1 MIEGTLFTAG
11 LVMATVLS
19 AVLAGMT
26 WRYRRRPGATP
37 FLLLVIGLGI
47 WTGMTFLA
55 SVDPS
60 PERTRFWYYF
70 TYAGIPTVVLGWFLF
85 ALEFTG
91 REEWI
96 TPKTVTLL
104 LVEPVA
110 VQLVV
115 WTNEYHHLFWREL
128 PEDPLTQASYDLLFW
143 IHALYSDGLLL
154 AGSIILASFV
164 LYSKTLYRDQVGAI
178 LFACIVPW
186 MTNMVYL
193 FTSFQA
199 DLTPLAIGV
208 SAIAFAWSMFRY
220 GFMDVVPI
228 ARDTVIDEMS
238 DGVLVLDPHQRI
250 VDYNR
255 AIRPLIESEEP
266 TLVGS
271 HVTEVLA
278 YEALRTV
285 DTTPADGGNET
296 AAASDDAALEAFF
309 DGSTDTERT
318 IEVETAGTDEPSSR
332 TFSLTLSPFYAR
344 KSTQTGQ
351 LLVAQEITIRK
362 QRERQLSDLAAELEH
377 RTREQSTLIEN
388 IPGMVYR
395 MPEVTAGTCSFV
407 STAAMAVTGYPPTA
421 FESGDRSL
429 HDLVHGE
436 ERQRVLEQKQAAITD
451 RSRYDVTY
459 RIRTGND
466 GTRWVRDVGEGIV
479 TDDGELASIVGVII
493 DVTENKEREQ
503 LQVLNR
509 VLRHNIRNEMN
520 VIKGYAG
527 MAAADASEAVA
538 ADLAVVSRKSE
549 EVMRMSEKARIVQQL
564 LGTQSGANRTVNLV
578 DALADALAQI
588 DDRYGERIRGCVDV
602 SVSGSLDTHADGADP
617 LESDLFVTGSDLLAV
632 GLYELLENAIV
643 HGGDSPALEIDVRGH
658 DGTAELRIT
667 DTGPGL
673 PETERRVLEDGLE
686 SPLEHGSGMGL
697 WIAQWI
703 FTPDADL
710 AFDADDD
717 GTTVCVTF
725 GRSGTDHGD
734 EVDRHQG
741 GDDVDASSADVISE
755 WLADTDS

>member
-1 MIEGTLFTAG
+1 MIEGTLFMAG

-19 AVLAGMT
+19 AVLGGMT

-37 FLLLVIGLGI
+37 FLLLVAGLGI
-47 WTGMTFLA
+47 WTGMAFLA

-60 PERTRFWYYF
+60 PERTRFWYYL

-91 REEWI
+91 HEEWI
-96 TPKTVTLL
+96 TPKTVGLL

-115 WTNEYHHLFWREL
+115 WTNEYHNLFWRDL
-128 PEDPLTQASYDLLFW
+128 PENPLNQASYELLFW
-143 IHALYSDGLLL
+143 IHVLYSYGLLL
-154 AGSIILASFV
+154 AGSIILVSFV
-164 LYSKTLYRDQVGAI
+164 LYSKTLYRDQVAAI
-178 LFACIVPW
+178 LFACSVPW
-186 MTNMVYL
+186 GTNMVYL
-193 FTSFQA
+193 FTSFPT

-208 SAIAFAWSMFRY
+208 SSIAFAWSMFRY

-238 DGVLVLDPHQRI
+238 DGVLVLDAHCRI

-255 AIRPLIESEEP
+255 AIHPLIAAEES

-271 HVTEVLA
+271 HVTDVFA
-278 YEALRTV
+278 FGRFRAV
-285 DTTPADGGNET
+285 DEEPGNGT
-296 AAASDDAALEAFF
+296 DAASANLALEAFF
-309 DGSTDTERT
+309 DESIETERT
-318 IEVETAGTDEPSSR
+318 IEVETVVSDSGSPRA
-332 TFSLTLSPFYAR
+332 FSLTLSPFYAR

-351 LLVAQEITIRK
+351 LLVSQEITISKR
-362 QRERQLSDLAAELEH
+362 RERQLSDLAAELEH
-377 RTREQSTLIEN
+377 RTREQSALIEN
-388 IPGMVYR
+388 IPGLVYR
-395 MPEVTAGTCSFV
+395 MPEPDSGTCSFV
-407 STAAMAVTGYPPTA
+407 STAAMAVTGYPPAA
-421 FESGDRSL
+421 FESGERSL
-429 HDLVHGE
+429 NDLVHGE
-436 ERQRVLEQKQAAITD
+436 ERQRVLEQKQAAIAD

-459 RIRTGND
+459 RIRTGKD

-479 TDDGELASIVGVII
+479 TDDGDLASVVGVII

-527 MAAADASEAVA
+527 MAAANASEEVA
-538 ADLAVVSRKSE
+538 PDLAVVRRKSK

-564 LGTQSGANRTVNLV
+564 LGTQSGANRTLNLV
-578 DALADALAQI
+578 DALANALARI
-588 DDRYGERIRGCVDV
+588 DDRYGERVRGRVDV
-602 SVSGSLDTHADGADP
+602 TVSGALDTHADGDDP
-617 LESDLFVTGSDLLAV
+617 FENDLFVTGSDLLAV
-632 GLYELLENAIV
+632 GLYELLENAIL
-643 HGGDSPALEIDVRGH
+643 HGGDSPTLEIDVRGR
-658 DGTAELRIT
+658 DGTAELRIA

-697 WIAQWI
+697 WIAQWV

-725 GRSGTDHGD
+725 GRSGTDRGD
-734 EVDRHQG
+734 EVDRHQESDG
-741 GDDVDASSADVISE
+741 VGTSSADVISE
-755 WLADTDS
+755 WLVDTDS